1 MKKLLVAMI
10 AVGFVIGCGGDTSAA
25 AKKDSAAKPAA
36 ADTAKK

>member
-25 AKKDSAAKPAA
+25 PKKDTATPAK